1 MDLPRNSSSRSPA
14 FDSTPSTSISSSPT
28 EAGSTDLCQ
37 GEADAGR
44 AREAGSAAGQQQ
56 DTKASEEL
64 EHDFLLFGGR
74 RPRQDELP
82 ECMLGT
88 LETIPGTNLYRNQTG
103 YLHDTPAGP
112 SAVPRPESDP

>member
-1 MDLPRNSSSRSPA
+1 MR
-14 FDSTPSTSISSSPT
+14 
-28 EAGSTDLCQ
+28 
-37 GEADAGR
+37 
-44 AREAGSAAGQQQ
+44 

-64 EHDFLLFGGR
+64 QHDFLLFDDR

-88 LETIPGTNLYRNQTG
+88 LETIPGTNLSQDPTG
-103 YLHDTPAGP
+103 SLHDTPVGL